1 MRTQNFLKLREVNY
15 SIALFA
21 DLTNLPKVVGAIDG
35 SHVKIRAPTAS
46 DSAPDYFGPHQKHDY
61 ITQAKV
67 DDKNNYVDFA
77 CGIPRS
83 MYDARVL
90 GCSAIFQRTR
100 QGDNLSQLNMN
111 VK

>member
-1 MRTQNFLKLREVNY
+1 MAFRNFVRTQNFLKLHEVN
-15 SIALFA
+15 SSS
-21 DLTNLPKVVGAIDG
+21 AIDG

-46 DSAPDYFGPHQKHDY
+46 DSAPDYFGPYQKDDY

-83 MYDARVL
+83 MHDARIL
-90 GCSAIFQRTR
+90 GCSAIFQRAR
-100 QGDNLSQLNMN
+100 KGDNLSQLNVN

>member
-1 MRTQNFLKLREVNY
+1 M
-15 SIALFA
+15 FA

-35 SHVKIRAPTAS
+35 SHVIIRAPTAS
-46 DSAPDYFGPHQKHDY
+46 DSAPDYFGPYQKHDY

-83 MYDARVL
+83 MHDARVL
-90 GCSAIFQRTR
+90 GAVPSFKELDRGTT
-100 QGDNLSQLNMN
+100 
-111 VK
+111 